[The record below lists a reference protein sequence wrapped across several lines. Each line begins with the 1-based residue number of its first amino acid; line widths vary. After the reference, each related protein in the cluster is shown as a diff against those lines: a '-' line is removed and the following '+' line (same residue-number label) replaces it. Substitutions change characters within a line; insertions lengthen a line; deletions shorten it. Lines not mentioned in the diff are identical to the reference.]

1 VAYIFDMETDK
12 KPGGSVE
19 PVAFSGT
26 VVRFEPDGFGL
37 IEFDSPIGPQA
48 NSVGLVSS
56 STATSVLGTVT
67 LKPGMKISGLAIPDP
82 HDVAPVT
89 KITSARQ
96 ER

>member
-1 VAYIFDMETDK
+1 MAYVLAMETDK
-12 KPGGSVE
+12 KPSSSVE

-37 IEFDSPIGPQA
+37 VEFDSPIGPQA

-56 STATSVLGTVT
+56 TTATSVVGTIT
-67 LKPGMKISGLAIPDP
+67 LKPGMRISGFAIPDS